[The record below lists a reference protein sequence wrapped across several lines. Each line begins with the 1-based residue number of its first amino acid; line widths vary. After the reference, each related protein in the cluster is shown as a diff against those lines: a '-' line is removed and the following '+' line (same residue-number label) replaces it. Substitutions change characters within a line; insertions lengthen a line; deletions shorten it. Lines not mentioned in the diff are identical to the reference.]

1 MSARSICTAR
11 SVVLAALTAS
21 SVAWPAMAAGP
32 SVTIYSRDLGFVRES
47 RRLEIPATG
56 DTVRLEDVSNRL
68 DFSSVRLAPAQ
79 GRVTR
84 LAYRWDTS
92 SGDQLLERSL
102 GMRVRTVSRG
112 DRIAE
117 GTLLSAD
124 GAWVVLRADD
134 GAVLSVSRNSL
145 EEVRLA
151 KPAATLSLRPAIEAV
166 IQGARRGTIE
176 AELSYLTGGLSWTAE
191 HTLVRTGET
200 TARWA
205 TAVQVVNTTGR
216 EYRDAS
222 VKLVAGDPSRT
233 QGVSAPMERMKVAMQ
248 VSSMMAS
255 GEADMSEQS
264 FGDYHLYTLGSQ
276 LTLRDRETQGLTM
289 YDARDVSVKP
299 RYLYRNGDPRGVL
312 SRLDLVN
319 ATKGG
324 PGAPLPAGRVRSF
337 AADADGELQFT
348 GETRIGH
355 TAVDEKFEVE
365 LGYAFDIAAERR
377 ETGSRRISDRER
389 EYTVQIELRNRKQV
403 AARVTVEEPATG
415 EWELVKSSHPG
426 QREDGQKV
434 VFDLEVAAGKTLTLT
449 YTARQ
454 RW

>member
-1 MSARSICTAR
+1 MSARSIRTAR
-11 SVVLAALTAS
+11 SAVFAALTAS

-68 DFSSVRLAPAQ
+68 DFSSVRLAPSQ

-134 GAVLSVSRNSL
+134 GAVLSVSRTSL

-166 IQGARRGTIE
+166 IQGARRGTVE

-205 TAVQVVNTTGR
+205 TAVQIENTTGR

-222 VKLVAGDPSRT
+222 VKLVAGEPSRT
-233 QGVSAPMERMKVAMQ
+233 QGMPGLAGGMKLAMR
-248 VSSMMAS
+248 SEAMMVS

-319 ATKGG
+319 AVKGG
-324 PGAPLPAGRVRSF
+324 PGAPLPSGRG
-337 AADADGELQFT
+337 AQL
-348 GETRIGH
+348 
-355 TAVDEKFEVE
+355 
-365 LGYAFDIAAERR
+365 RR
-377 ETGSRRISDRER
+377 GR
-389 EYTVQIELRNRKQV
+389 
-403 AARVTVEEPATG
+403 G
-415 EWELVKSSHPG
+415 W
-426 QREDGQKV
+426 
-434 VFDLEVAAGKTLTLT
+434 
-449 YTARQ
+449 
-454 RW
+454 